1 MTSWAMDALPLWEHE
16 SWLSALVSVKT
27 ISGGYDTDHQKII
40 PFNHDVKFHHLD
52 TLVNEDNGF
61 KHDIELIKEFM
72 EERKQ
77 KAEARDQ
84 CHDKEFST
92 DDDNTRSIATR
103 VGKDE
108 KATAKHEDHRRSS
121 LEATQTKVDN
131 RHDVHQ
137 VAIEEAIESWKKGV
151 EGNCRRSKDTG
162 MWRRIVCVTLGL
174 EREMNEG
181 RQKNPSSLW
190 GS

>member
-1 MTSWAMDALPLWEHE
+1 MGARVLVECAGIGEDNFRVLGELRSQLRGTQTSLT
-16 SWLSALVSVKT
+16 S
-27 ISGGYDTDHQKII
+27 
-40 PFNHDVKFHHLD
+40 HDVKFHHLD

-92 DDDNTRSIATR
+92 DDDNTRSIAT
-103 VGKDE
+103 
-108 KATAKHEDHRRSS
+108 
-121 LEATQTKVDN
+121 ATQTKVDN

>member
-1 MTSWAMDALPLWEHE
+1 MGARVLVGCAGIGEDNFRVLLPATVGELRSQLRGTQTSLT
-16 SWLSALVSVKT
+16 S
-27 ISGGYDTDHQKII
+27 
-40 PFNHDVKFHHLD
+40 HDVKFHHLD

-61 KHDIELIKEFM
+61 KYNIELIKEFM

-92 DDDNTRSIATR
+92 DDDDTRSIATR

-121 LEATQTKVDN
+121 LEATQTKVDD
-131 RHDVHQ
+131 RHNVHQ

-162 MWRRIVCVTLGL
+162 MWRRIVCVTLCL
-174 EREMNEG
+174 ERNERG
-181 RQKNPSSLW
+181 PSEKPK
-190 GS
+190 